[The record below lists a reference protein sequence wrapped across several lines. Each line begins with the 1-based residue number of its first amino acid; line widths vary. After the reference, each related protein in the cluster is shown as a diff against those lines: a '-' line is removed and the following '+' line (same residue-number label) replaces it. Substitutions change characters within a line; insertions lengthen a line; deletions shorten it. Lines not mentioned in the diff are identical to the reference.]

1 MCIRDRASIARELL
15 QVKVYGACAETR
27 LGGRLGR
34 TWTVGDAGYLAFGR
48 GDDLFAAV
56 VTPETRAQVLAEAG
70 AEARAVADAVE
81 AGIFPVAPDDLFT
94 CNYCGFAA
102 VCRKDYVGDE

>member
-1 MCIRDRASIARELL
+1 M
-15 QVKVYGACAETR
+15 
-27 LGGRLGR
+27 
-34 TWTVGDAGYLAFGR
+34 
-48 GDDLFAAV
+48 
-56 VTPETRAQVLAEAG
+56 VTPDTRAQVLAEAG

>member
-1 MCIRDRASIARELL
+1 
-15 QVKVYGACAETR
+15 
-27 LGGRLGR
+27 
-34 TWTVGDAGYLAFGR
+34 VGEAGYLAFGR

-56 VTPETRAQVLAEAG
+56 LTPDSRTEVLAQAG
-70 AEARAVADAVE
+70 ADAIAVAAAVE

-94 CNYCGFAA
+94 CNFCGFAA